1 MAPYT
6 SYFRVPERLTLS
18 SRFRDP
24 AAPPS
29 QKDTLHEVSLMADVS
44 WMTDPPTRDTKSW
57 RENWER
63 STMILAPYTKIHVTV
78 EFERDTMAQDPI
90 DFVETF
96 AMSISRSKFWM
107 SVRLEPILMIPNN
120 PHYSTSSTLTAE
132 FNLGFAPA
140 SLSVNAV
147 FSSHST
153 ALVIVPL
160 RSISLS
166 FTFHS
171 QRVPV
176 SATTPK
182 KRVDAK
188 CGTFITEMLGLA
200 DISLRNIIL
209 SKLAPNMPLL
219 FCPGYAAAIQDRFKL
234 LDTIIVP
241 SLLNILRRRQS
252 RLPTQENNNPD
263 RETILMNLWTVMTT
277 SLKRKHLG
285 SMVLEQFLDITP
297 ASNISILTNTMLSE
311 ANSVNNSEYDP
322 KLSSDAML
330 SVTSEPRL
338 MDLFSEDM
346 SLWAFD
352 GFDDIDRHDEAFQ
365 DIEFDQCE
373 SMLFDSEGDKEVGNE
388 DPHSFVCK

>member
-1 MAPYT
+1 MAKYT
-6 SYFRVPERLTLS
+6 SHFRVPDRLTLS
-18 SRFRDP
+18 SRFQDP
-24 AAPPS
+24 ASPPS
-29 QKDTLHEVSLMADVS
+29 QKDALHEVSLMADVS
-44 WMTDPPTRDTKSW
+44 WMIDPPTRDAKSW

-63 STMILAPYTKIHVTV
+63 STIILAPYTKIHVTV
-78 EFERDTMAQDPI
+78 EFERDTMAQDPV

-96 AMSISRSKFWM
+96 AMSISRSKLWT
-107 SVRLEPILMIPNN
+107 SLRLEPILMIPNN
-120 PHYSTSSTLTAE
+120 PHYSPSSTLTAE
-132 FNLGFAPA
+132 FNLRFAPA

-153 ALVIVPL
+153 VLLIVPL

-171 QRVPV
+171 QRVPG

-182 KRVDAK
+182 QRVDAK
-188 CGTFITEMLGLA
+188 CGSVITEMLGLA
-200 DISLRNIIL
+200 DKSLRNIIL
-209 SKLAPNMPLL
+209 SKLAPKMPLL
-219 FCPGYAAAIQDRFKL
+219 FCPGYAEAIQDRFKL

-252 RLPTQENNNPD
+252 RLPSQEKNNLD
-263 RETILMNLWTVMTT
+263 RETILRNLWTVMTT
-277 SLKRKHLG
+277 SLKRKYLG

-297 ASNISILTNTMLSE
+297 TSNISILTNTMLSE
-311 ANSVNNSEYDP
+311 ANSVNNSEYGP

-338 MDLFSEDM
+338 MDPFSEDM
-346 SLWAFD
+346 SFWPFD
-352 GFDDIDRHDEAFQ
+352 GNDDIDRHDEVFQ

-373 SMLFDSEGDKEVGNE
+373 SMLYDSGGDEEVCNE
-388 DPHSFVCK
+388 DPQLFVCK

>member
-6 SYFRVPERLTLS
+6 SHFRVPEHLTLS
-18 SRFRDP
+18 SRFQVT
-24 AAPPS
+24 ASPPS
-29 QKDTLHEVSLMADVS
+29 QKDTLHEVSLVVDVS
-44 WMTDPPTRDTKSW
+44 WMIDPPTRDAKSW

-78 EFERDTMAQDPI
+78 EFEPDTMSQDPV

-96 AMSISRSKFWM
+96 AMSISRSKFWT

-120 PHYSTSSTLTAE
+120 PHYSPSSTLTAE
-132 FNLGFAPA
+132 FNLRFAPA

-147 FSSHST
+147 FSSHSA
-153 ALVIVPL
+153 ALLIVPL

-171 QRVPV
+171 QHVPF
-176 SATTPK
+176 SAATPK

-188 CGTFITEMLGLA
+188 CGSFITEMLGLA
-200 DISLRNIIL
+200 DRSLRNIIL
-209 SKLAPNMPLL
+209 SKLAPKMPLL
-219 FCPGYAAAIQDRFKL
+219 FCPGYAEAIQDRFKL

-252 RLPTQENNNPD
+252 RLPSQEKSNPD
-263 RETILMNLWTVMTT
+263 RETILRDLWTVMTT
-277 SLKRKHLG
+277 SLKRKYLG

-297 ASNISILTNTMLSE
+297 TSSISILTNTMLSE
-311 ANSVNNSEYDP
+311 ANSVNNSEYGP
-322 KLSSDAML
+322 RLDAML

-338 MDLFSEDM
+338 IDLFSEDM
-346 SLWAFD
+346 SLWPFD
-352 GFDDIDRHDEAFQ
+352 GDDDIDRHEETFQ
-365 DIEFDQCE
+365 DIEFDECE
-373 SMLFDSEGDKEVGNE
+373 SMLYDSGGDERSG
-388 DPHSFVCK
+388 